1 MEQGKNNNGETVPTG
16 LYIITVTVREQAQTK
31 VVMSELIESLTV
43 MVMATL
49 IAILSPLLN

>member
-16 LYIITVTVREQAQTK
+16 LYIIAVTVREQAQTK